1 VRLFS
6 DGDVA
11 MALGTALSRSSV
23 DILMGIGGSSE
34 AVLAAAAMRCLGGEL
49 LCRWKP
55 KDEKHIKRLNDAGV
69 TDFSTIFKS
78 SDLAKGDDISF
89 TATGVVSGPL
99 ADGVLFTADEIVT
112 HSVVMSTDPRTV
124 RFIKTKHFM

>member
-1 VRLFS
+1 
-6 DGDVA
+6 
-11 MALGTALSRSSV
+11 
-23 DILMGIGGSSE
+23 MGVGGSSE
-34 AVLAAAAMRCLGGEL
+34 AVLSAAAMRCLGGEL

-69 TDFSTIFKS
+69 TDFSQIFKAE
-78 SDLAKGDDISF
+78 DLAKGDDVSF

-112 HSVVMSTDPRTV
+112 HSVVMSTHPRTV